1 MATPKDILEEAISLQ
16 PLEKAELVDSLIA
29 SLDKSDNALD
39 QLWAKEAESRLAAYK
54 KGELKSIS
62 LSEVLFKY
70 K

>member
-1 MATPKDILEEAISLQ
+1 MATPKDILEDAISLQ

-62 LSEVLFKY
+62 LSEVLSKY